1 MAKFTLLSA
10 HFLEMGPN
18 RVPVRVEAGTVI
30 DSESLPPH
38 WKPTPQMRPMDAEAV
53 ELLKRELDQIR
64 RKHGSEASVPA
75 FGSLHY
81 DLGGSLTDDPQ
92 HGHERRYRDLA
103 EEI

>member
-1 MAKFTLLSA
+1 MAKFTLLAA

-18 RVPVRVEAGTVI
+18 RVAVRVDAGTVI

-38 WKPTPQMRPMDAEAV
+38 WRPTPQMRPMDPEAV
-53 ELLKRELDQIR
+53 AMMREELDHIR
-64 RKHGSEASVPA
+64 GKHGSEASVPA

-81 DLGGSLTDDPQ
+81 DLGGSLADDPQ